1 MNKGIRLTFQFLCK
15 TTWARSEEEISSN
28 LRNQWEQ
35 TQCRKQEI
43 QGRSMSDECI
53 AARRLSSILNKAVM
67 TINYNEVSHYKI
79 FSTTWF

>member
-1 MNKGIRLTFQFLCK
+1 MSPT
-15 TTWARSEEEISSN
+15 
-28 LRNQWEQ
+28 LRNKWEQ

-67 TINYNEVSHYKI
+67 TINYNEVLRYYC
-79 FSTTWF
+79 FFFYMTTGFTA